1 MSKIEIPGLPS
12 EDKPLTLDPVD
23 TPSEESKYE
32 APGTLIE
39 ELDPVLE
46 AATLSQPEIP
56 PEPQDERQKNDPP
69 TTDALDSTNTTPS
82 LFAPRKQAP
91 AGIIAAGIVAILGG
105 LAAVILGGGKHG
117 RSQGTT
123 PQPAGGGGSTP
134 GPLGDDYYAR
144 LFGLK

>member
-82 LFAPRKQAP
+82 LFAPGSRPRP
-91 AGIIAAGIVAILGG
+91 ASSPPGSWPSWGAW
-105 LAAVILGGGKHG
+105 
-117 RSQGTT
+117 
-123 PQPAGGGGSTP
+123 PQ
-134 GPLGDDYYAR
+134 
-144 LFGLK
+144 